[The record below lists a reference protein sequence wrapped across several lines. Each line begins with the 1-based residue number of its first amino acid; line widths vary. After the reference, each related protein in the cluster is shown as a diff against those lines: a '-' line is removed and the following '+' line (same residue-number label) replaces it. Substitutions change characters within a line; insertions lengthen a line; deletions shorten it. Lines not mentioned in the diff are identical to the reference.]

1 MPSSSQG
8 ILRAG
13 AGDWSSQGPGDAS
26 RYPRQPLCP
35 RLVTNDPLCV
45 SGQSLPSP
53 SLIYTGL
60 KKIVQGQFRL
70 LWGLKRSYREL
81 KGSEGF
87 RG

>member
-8 ILRAG
+8 TLRAG

-45 SGQSLPSP
+45 SGRSLPSP

-60 KKIVQGQFRL
+60 KKNRTRPVQTALGP
-70 LWGLKRSYREL
+70 
-81 KGSEGF
+81 
-87 RG
+87 